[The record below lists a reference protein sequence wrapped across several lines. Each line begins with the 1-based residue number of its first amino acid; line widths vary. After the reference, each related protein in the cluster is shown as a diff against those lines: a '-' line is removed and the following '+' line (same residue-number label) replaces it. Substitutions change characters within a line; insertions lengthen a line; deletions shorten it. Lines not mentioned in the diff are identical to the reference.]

1 VTRASPWDGAPLAP
15 DPEPLPDPSALVPPA
30 DPAALDRLA
39 AACAAPA
46 ARAAGIALLVREAG
60 KTAADAAAELDLLPR
75 KIVVTREA
83 LALTPAAAADPA
95 GAPAVGWRPRGLAL
109 ALGPFNFPLHLLHGL
124 VVPAVATGN
133 PVVAKVSERTPG
145 LADWYRARIAEA
157 GLAASVA
164 VTATDAGGAAAL
176 LRHPRLATVALVG
189 SRRSAAAVAR
199 TLADRPEVA
208 TAFEMGGV
216 NPALV
221 CADADLPAAAAAIAE
236 GAFRMAGQRCTATRQ
251 CWVPRRRSADLLA
264 LLDRERERWAPTGT
278 PDGPLGPLISRAE
291 RDRARER
298 LAGMPGGWERRGGDG
313 WGHAGLHPA
322 LLIAGPEPWPDL
334 DEELF
339 APVLAVH
346 AYDDEDAAIARLAAI
361 PQRLAAAVWTTD
373 RARFAAIAGRLVFGQ
388 VSHNRGT
395 AGARADLP
403 FGGCGASGNGRPAAR
418 SAARIFAD
426 ECVVW

>member
-1 VTRASPWDGAPLAP
+1 MTPVSPWDGAPLAP
-15 DPEPLPDPSALVPPA
+15 DPEALPDPGTLVPPG

-39 AACAAPA
+39 AACAATS

-60 KTAADAAAELDLLPR
+60 KTVADATAEIDLLPR
-75 KIVVTREA
+75 KIAVTREA
-83 LALTPAAAADPA
+83 LALTPPATADA
-95 GAPAVGWRPRGLAL
+95 GGAPAVGWRPRGLAL

-124 VVPAVATGN
+124 VVPALATGN
-133 PVVAKVSERTPG
+133 PVIAKVSERTPG
-145 LADWYRARIAEA
+145 LAGWYRARIHDA
-157 GLAASVA
+157 GLDASVA
-164 VTATDAGGAAAL
+164 VTATDAAGAAAL
-176 LRHPRLATVALVG
+176 LTHPRIATVALVG

-199 TLADRPEVA
+199 ALADRPEVA

-221 CADADLPAAAAAIAE
+221 CADADLSPAATAIAE

-251 CWVPRRRSADLLA
+251 CWVPRGRWRDLVD

-278 PDGPLGPLISRAE
+278 PDGLLGPLISRAE
-291 RDRARER
+291 RDRARDR
-298 LAGMPGGWERRGGDG
+298 LSGMPGDWERRGGG
-313 WGHAGLHPA
+313 SWGHAGLDPA
-322 LLIAGPEPWPDL
+322 LLLAGATPWPDL

-339 APVLAVH
+339 APALAVH
-346 AYDDEDAAIARLAAI
+346 AYDDEDAAVRRLAAI
-361 PQRLAAAVWTTD
+361 PQRLAAAVWTGD
-373 RARFAAIAGRLVFGQ
+373 RQRFCAIAARLPYGQ
-388 VSHNRGT
+388 VYHARGT